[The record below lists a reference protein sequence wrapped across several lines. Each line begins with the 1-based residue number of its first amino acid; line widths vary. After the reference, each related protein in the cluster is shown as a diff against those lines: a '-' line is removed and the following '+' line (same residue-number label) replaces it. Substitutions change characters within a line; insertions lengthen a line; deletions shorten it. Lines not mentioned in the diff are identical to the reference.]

1 MSVRCTLSSLT
12 LRPRVLLRW
21 ICCALAVA
29 VSFGATASTEDS
41 DPQTP
46 INLNQQQALAL
57 SQSVVGLAPENFAF
71 LDRSSKPV
79 ALSAFRGKPLLVSFI
94 YTGCFQICPGT
105 TRELQ
110 NAVEGAIKA
119 FGSDSFNVVSIG
131 FNPPADDP
139 QSMRSFARQ
148 FRIDAPNWEFLS
160 LTPQSVPEVTR
171 AFGFSFLPTPAG
183 FDHILQ
189 ATLLDANGRIVQ
201 QIYGEKLSAADIGE
215 PLKALFAN
223 SPTASQV
230 SFDGFVER
238 VRILCTVYDPQ
249 TGKYEVK
256 YGLFLEIAGG
266 VTFAIAMM
274 VFFYFEWRTQ
284 RQLRKRA
291 GSPDDRT

>member
-1 MSVRCTLSSLT
+1 MSVRCPVLFST
-12 LRPRVLLRW
+12 LRLRVMARW
-21 ICCALAVA
+21 ISIALTFAAASCAVA
-29 VSFGATASTEDS
+29 ASEDNE
-41 DPQTP
+41 PQTALS
-46 INLNQQQALAL
+46 LNQQQALAL
-57 SQSVVGLAPENFAF
+57 SQSVVNTVPEGFVF
-71 LDRSSKPV
+71 LDRSSKP
-79 ALSAFRGKPLLVSFI
+79 LSLASYRGKPLLVSFI
-94 YTGCFQICPGT
+94 YTGCFQVCPGT

-110 NAVEGAIKA
+110 VAVEGAIKA

-148 FRIDAPNWEFLS
+148 FRIDTPNWEFLS
-160 LTPQSVPEVTR
+160 VATASVESLTR
-171 AFGFSFLPTPAG
+171 AFGFSFLSTPAG

-189 ATLLDANGRIVQ
+189 VSLLDANGRIVQ

-223 SPTASQV
+223 APTANQV
-230 SFDGFVER
+230 SFDSFVER

-266 VTFAIAMM
+266 VTFAIVM
-274 VFFYFEWRTQ
+274 VMFFYFEWRTQ
-284 RQLRKRA
+284 RQLRQRA
-291 GSPDDRT
+291 GSPNGRT

>member
-1 MSVRCTLSSLT
+1 MLVRCAMTNQASYGRMMRKCLC
-12 LRPRVLLRW
+12 VLLGM
-21 ICCALAVA
+21 V
-29 VSFGATASTEDS
+29 ATAGTAWAS
-41 DPQTP
+41 DDNIPQTP
-46 INLNQQQALAL
+46 LNLDQQQALTV
-57 SQSVVGLAPENFAF
+57 SQAVVGSVPENFAF
-71 LDRSSKPV
+71 FDRTSKPV
-79 ALSAFRGKPLLVSFI
+79 SLASFRGKPLLVSFI
-94 YTGCFQICPGT
+94 YTGCFQVCPGT

-110 NAVEGAIKA
+110 GAVEGATKA
-119 FGSDSFNVVSIG
+119 FGSDSFNVISVG

-148 FRIDAPNWEFLS
+148 FGIDAPNWEFLS
-160 LTPQSVPEVTR
+160 LSPKSVAEVTR

-201 QIYGEKLSAADIGE
+201 QIYGEKLSAADVGE
-215 PLKALFAN
+215 PLKALLTN

-230 SFDGFVER
+230 SFEGFVER

-266 VTFAIAMM
+266 LTFAIVMM
-274 VFFYFEWRTQ
+274 AFFYSEWRTQ
-284 RQLRKRA
+284 RQLRQRA
-291 GSPDDRT
+291 GSSNGRT